1 MKILLPTKAE
11 FNNTPFPEKKTGR
24 CMEVRLRSPR
34 DKFKLTNLADDQ
46 VDLSSEDIPSAS
58 FSEEE
63 IEKLNVAQLQF
74 WLKCLLISQSGDEKE
89 LLER

>member
-1 MKILLPTKAE
+1 
-11 FNNTPFPEKKTGR
+11 
-24 CMEVRLRSPR
+24 MEVRLCSPR
-34 DKFKLTNLADDQ
+34 GKFKLTNLANDQ

-63 IEKLNVAQLQF
+63 IEKLNVAKINF